1 MAASGEVVLPGVCG
15 GFGGEME
22 GAGGPSAGRDGGIA
36 ANGGVRSE
44 GVGFREGK

>member
-1 MAASGEVVLPGVCG
+1 MLPGVCG

-22 GAGGPSAGRDGGIA
+22 GAGRPSAGRDGGIA

-44 GVGFREGK
+44 GVGFGEGK